1 MSKTLVILL
10 GPPAV
15 GKMTVGLELARL
27 TGFTFMHNH
36 QVIEALLPTFPFGSP
51 SFLKLLLH
59 FRQSIFDEVAASEA
73 PGFIYTTAW
82 DLGSNA
88 DGAEIDSYCEPFR
101 RHHARVVFVELQ
113 ASLETRLA
121 RNRTELRLQNK
132 ASKRDL
138 AASEARLIRIHQ
150 RTTAQTAPFP
160 YPESHLKI
168 VNDQLS
174 VLETAQTICRHFEL
188 STVA

>member
-1 MSKTLVILL
+1 MNKTLVILL

-27 TGFTFMHNH
+27 TGWTFMHNH
-36 QVIEALLPTFPFGSP
+36 QIIEALLPTFPFGSP
-51 SFLKLLLH
+51 EFVRLLVE
-59 FRQSIFDEVAASEA
+59 FRRRIFEEVAAGPA

-82 DLGSNA
+82 DVSSQA
-88 DGAEIDSYCEPFR
+88 DRDEIDSYCAPFR
-101 RHHARVVFVELQ
+101 SRQARIYFVELA

-138 AASEARLIRIHQ
+138 AASEARLRRVHEN
-150 RTTAQTAPFP
+150 TASKPPAPFP
-160 YPESHLKI
+160 YFEDYIKITNDHLSPEEGAHAI
-168 VNDQLS
+168 I
-174 VLETAQTICRHFEL
+174 A
-188 STVA
+188 